1 MQMTAYSHSL
11 LLAAA
16 MGLAT
21 VGFSIDTV
29 SAEPTPLRRGHSHN
43 DYEHKRPLLD
53 ALDEG
58 FCSIEADI
66 YLVDGKLLVAH
77 DLKDVKQERTL
88 EALYLEPLAE
98 RARRNGG
105 RVYPGGPSVTLLV
118 DVKSEA
124 DTTYK
129 ALDLVLGKYP
139 KLLTRFTRQ
148 RVETNAVTI
157 VVSGNRAREA
167 MAKQA
172 ERFAALDGRLSDL
185 DREALPS
192 LIPLISDN
200 WKGHFTWQGTG
211 KLTAEEEAKLKNLVD
226 RAHRRGCRIRFWG
239 TPDQPDAW
247 SMLLR
252 AGVDL
257 INTDNL
263 PGLRKLL
270 MESKAVD

>member
-1 MQMTAYSHSL
+1 
-11 LLAAA
+11 

-21 VGFSIDTV
+21 LGLSIDNT
-29 SAEPTPLRRGHSHN
+29 SAEPTPLKRAHAHN
-43 DYEHKRPLLD
+43 DYEHTRPLLD
-53 ALDEG
+53 ALDQG
-58 FCSIEADI
+58 FCSVEADI
-66 YLVDGKLLVAH
+66 YLVEGKLLVAH
-77 DLKDVKQERTL
+77 DLKDAKPARTL

-105 RVYPGGPSVTLLV
+105 RIYPGGPSVTLLV

-124 DTTYK
+124 DATYK

-157 VVSGNRAREA
+157 IVSGNRARET
-167 MAKQA
+167 MAKQP
-172 ERFAALDGRLSDL
+172 ERYAALDGRVSDL
-185 DREALPS
+185 DHEGLPDF
-192 LIPLISDN
+192 IPLISDN
-200 WKGHFTWQGTG
+200 WRAHFTWQGTG
-211 KLTAEEEAKLKNLVD
+211 NLSAEDETKLKNLVD

-239 TPDQPDAW
+239 VPDQPDAW

-263 PGLRKLL
+263 PGLRRLIT
-270 MESKAVD
+270 ESKAAD